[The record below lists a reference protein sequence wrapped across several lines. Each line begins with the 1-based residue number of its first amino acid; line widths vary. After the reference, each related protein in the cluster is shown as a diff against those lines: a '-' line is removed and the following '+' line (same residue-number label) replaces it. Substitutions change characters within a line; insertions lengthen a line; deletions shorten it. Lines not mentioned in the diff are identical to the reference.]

1 MLKPIGAGLISS
13 ALIGGLLYLL
23 DFSHIQTSVKLG
35 HAILSI
41 QLVLIPVFLAIY
53 AWLLTRFK
61 GSPEDEI
68 VLKAIRKKFLRGKG
82 KKKRK

>member
-1 MLKPIGAGLISS
+1 MGDDPPAMDSGGKKSS
-13 ALIGGLLYLL
+13 EIPSAAIA
-23 DFSHIQTSVKLG
+23 HAASVKLG

-41 QLVLIPVFLAIY
+41 ELLLIPVFLLIY
-53 AWLLTRFK
+53 IWLLTRFK

-82 KKKRK
+82 KGKKKK